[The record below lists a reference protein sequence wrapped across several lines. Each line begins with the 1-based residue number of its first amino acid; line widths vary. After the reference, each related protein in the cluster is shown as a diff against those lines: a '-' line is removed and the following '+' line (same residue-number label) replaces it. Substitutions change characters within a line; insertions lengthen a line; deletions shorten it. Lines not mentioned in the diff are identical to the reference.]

1 MDAPSA
7 AAMHGLSYLQLAAV
21 LLAIAGGHLSVK
33 ITEGHRLSAFDAAV
47 RAVTTVAGLLASTLL
62 TGAAWLFLMPQSGE
76 AISATVAGGV
86 VCTMALAISAR
97 RRGHEAL
104 DDR

>member
-1 MDAPSA
+1 MDATPT
-7 AAMHGLSYLQLAAV
+7 AAMHGLSYLQLVAV
-21 LLAIAGGHLSVK
+21 LLAMLGGHLSVK
-33 ITEGHRLSAFDAAV
+33 ITEAHRLSAVAAAG
-47 RAVTTVAGLLASTLL
+47 RAVTTVAGLLASALL

-86 VCTMALAISAR
+86 ACTVVLAISAR

-104 DDR
+104 DDH